1 MKKTENRVV
10 CNCKH
15 VTVLDIE
22 RALHDHERFE
32 DVNREFEHVQEVTHC
47 STGCGGC
54 HDKILDVISELI
66 NA

>member
-1 MKKTENRVV
+1 MMDNENKVI
-10 CNCKH
+10 CKCKQ

-22 RALHDHERFE
+22 RALHDHSRFE

>member
-1 MKKTENRVV
+1 MTQEENKVI

-22 RALHDHERFE
+22 RALNDHDKFE

-47 STGCGGC
+47 PTGCGGC
-54 HDKILDVISELI
+54 HDKILDVISELL